1 MVTKAGAVQGSDP
14 QRLVEQTNAIIML
27 TRAHMQALAATPCII
42 ETAGRIGLRL
52 TYPLLHLA
60 MFEDHLN
67 CFFRNLQALR
77 TMMMTLKGM

>member
-1 MVTKAGAVQGSDP
+1 MA
-14 QRLVEQTNAIIML
+14 R
-27 TRAHMQALAATPCII
+27 QALAATPCII

-60 MFEDHLN
+60 TFEDHLN